1 MTTSMTSAFP
11 PETLRQHGLTS
22 DEYEKIRL
30 LLGQREPT
38 FTELGIFSVMWS
50 EHCSYKSS
58 RVHLKRLPTR
68 SRRVLQGPGENAG
81 IIDIGDGWAC
91 AFKIESHNHPSFIEP
106 FQGAT
111 TGVGGILRDI
121 FTMGAR
127 PVAVMDS
134 LRFGPITARVERA
147 LLPASAAPAA
157 GLRPFGSL
165 RAGSGRIAEAA
176 VPTQA
181 VPAQSEIHKNH
192 SILEGVV
199 SGVASYG
206 NCFGVP
212 NLGGET
218 KFEPCYS
225 GNPLVNAFAMGL
237 VRKDQIFYARA
248 AGEGNPVIYVG
259 AKTGRDGIHGATMA
273 SEEFSEASEAKRPNV
288 QVGDPFL
295 EKLLLEACLEAM
307 HTGAIVGIQ
316 DMGAAGL
323 TCSTCEMGGRGG
335 VGIEIE
341 LDRVPQRETGMT
353 PYEIMLSESQERMLL
368 VAQKGREDEV
378 FRVFEKWGLDAVEV
392 GTVTTDNKMRVLEHG
407 KVVAEIPNDALTD
420 AAPVYK
426 RPLER
431 WEPAIER
438 EMPEHIKL
446 SFLRGPQGL
455 KPTAFGAVSGTAE
468 AVPSPKPILENGPD
482 DFPPTLKR
490 LLASPNICSKR
501 WVWQQYDHMVQTN
514 TVEAPGA
521 GDAGV
526 IRIKGSN
533 RGLAMALD
541 GNSRWCYLDPRLGAM
556 HAVAEATR
564 KVACAG
570 ATPIGATNCLNFG
583 NPEKPHIMWQFSQV
597 IDGITQAC
605 EELDTPIT
613 GGNDSFYSEAL
624 DEEIYPSEGSG
635 VEALLEDL
643 QKTTKMHFAPQ
654 GRETGRKI
662 ILLRANDAGD
672 AVDAQLEF
680 GSSEYAK
687 EILGAVWGY
696 PPDLNLEKEARLQRA
711 LVAIIQAGL
720 VESAHDCADGGLA
733 VALVESALPGGV
745 GLSVRLPRP
754 QTALE
759 FLLFAEDAS
768 RVVLSCDPIHLS
780 RIQQVAEEYGVIAD
794 VLGETGS
801 DKVEITVDEQLVISA
816 SVAELREAYEGALES
831 ALRTEPSVAAAD

>member
-11 PETLRQHGLTS
+11 SETLLQHGLTI
-22 DEYEKIRL
+22 DEYERIKQ

-38 FTELGIFSVMWS
+38 LTELGIFGVMWS

-68 SRRVLQGPGENAG
+68 SKRVLQGPGENAG

-134 LRFGPITARVERA
+134 LRFGPITTHAGG
-147 LLPASAAPAA
+147 AAADSIQKDVH
-157 GLRPFGSL
+157 R
-165 RAGSGRIAEAA
+165 
-176 VPTQA
+176 
-181 VPAQSEIHKNH
+181 NH

-225 GNPLVNAFAMGL
+225 GNPLVNAFALGL
-237 VRKDQIFYARA
+237 VRKDEIFYARA

-307 HTGAIVGIQ
+307 KTGAIIGIQ

-353 PYEIMLSESQERMLL
+353 AYEIMLSESQERMLL
-368 VAQKGREDEV
+368 VAQKGREQEV

-392 GTVTTDNKMRVLEHG
+392 GKVTTDNKLRVLQHG
-407 KVVAEIPNDALTD
+407 EIVAEIPNQALTD
-420 AAPVYK
+420 DAPVYK

-431 WEPAIER
+431 WEPPVPR
-438 EMPEHIKL
+438 EMPEDIQL
-446 SFLRGPQGL
+446 NGTGDFTQIL
-455 KPTAFGAVSGTAE
+455 KQ
-468 AVPSPKPILENGPD
+468 
-482 DFPPTLKR
+482 

-514 TVEAPGA
+514 TVETPGA

-526 IRIKGSN
+526 VRIKN
-533 RGLAMALD
+533 ANPERPQRGLAMALD

-556 HAVAEATR
+556 HAVAEAAR
-564 KVACAG
+564 KVACSG
-570 ATPIGATNCLNFG
+570 ATPVGATNCLNFG
-583 NPEKPHIMWQFSQV
+583 NPEKPRIMWQFSQTV
-597 IDGITQAC
+597 DGITRAC
-605 EELDTPIT
+605 EELEIPIT
-613 GGNDSFYSEAL
+613 GGNVSFYNETL
-624 DEEIYPSEGSG
+624 GEGIYPTPVLG
-635 VEALLEDL
+635 VVGILDDVHKAA
-643 QKTTKMHFAPQ
+643 KMHLAA
-654 GRETGRKI
+654 TGRTI
-662 ILLRANDAGD
+662 VLLRAGAAADITD
-672 AVDAQLEF
+672 VESEL

-687 EILGAVWGY
+687 EILGSLWGY
-696 PPDLNLEKEARLQRA
+696 PPELDLEKEAALQKA
-711 LVAIIQAGL
+711 VIELVQQGL
-720 VESAHDCADGGLA
+720 VESVHDCSDGGLA
-733 VALVESALPGGV
+733 IALAEKTFAKGV
-745 GLSVRLPRP
+745 GARASVVSNGLPAEF
-754 QTALE
+754 AL
-759 FLLFAEDAS
+759 FGEDAS
-768 RVVLSCDPIHLS
+768 RIVVSCTPANLA
-780 RIQQVAEEYGVIAD
+780 RIQQVAEERGIAVD
-794 VLGETGS
+794 VLGETIPEQF
-801 DKVEITVDEQLVISA
+801 EISLDGQVVVSA
-816 SVAELREAYEGALES
+816 SVSELSAAYEKALES
-831 ALRTEPSVAAAD
+831 ALRTDPELIEAD

>member
-1 MTTSMTSAFP
+1 MTSAFP

-165 RAGSGRIAEAA
+165 RPGSGRIAEAA

-307 HTGAIVGIQ
+307 QTGAIVGIQ

-323 TCSTCEMGGRGG
+323 TCSTCEMGARGG

-368 VAQKGREDEV
+368 VAQKGREQEV
-378 FRVFEKWGLDAVEV
+378 LRVFEKWGLDAVEV
-392 GTVTTDNKMRVLEHG
+392 GRVTTDNKLRVLQHSE
-407 KVVAEIPNDALTD
+407 VVAEIPNQALTD
-420 AAPVYK
+420 DAPVYK
-426 RPLER
+426 RPLAR
-431 WEPAIER
+431 WEPPVPR
-438 EMPEHIKL
+438 EMPEHIQL
-446 SFLRGPQGL
+446 NGARLDGIDGFTQSL
-455 KPTAFGAVSGTAE
+455 KQ
-468 AVPSPKPILENGPD
+468 
-482 DFPPTLKR
+482 
-490 LLASPNICSKR
+490 LLASPNICGKR

-514 TVEAPGA
+514 TVESPGA

-526 IRIKGSN
+526 IRIKNQNPGEPQ

-541 GNSRWCYLDPRLGAM
+541 GNGRWCYLDPRLGAM
-556 HAVAEATR
+556 HAVAEAAR
-564 KVACAG
+564 KVACSG
-570 ATPIGATNCLNFG
+570 ATPVGATNCLNFG
-583 NPEKPHIMWQFSQV
+583 NPEKPHIMWQFSQT
-597 IDGITQAC
+597 IDGITKAC
-605 EELDTPIT
+605 EELEIPIT
-613 GGNDSFYSEAL
+613 GGNVSFYNETL
-624 DEEIYPSEGSG
+624 GEGIYPTPVLG
-635 VEALLEDL
+635 VVGILDDVR
-643 QKTTKMHFAPQ
+643 KTAKMHFAAA
-654 GRETGRKI
+654 GRTI
-662 ILLRANDAGD
+662 VLLRAGEAADITD
-672 AVDAQLEF
+672 VESEF

-687 EILGAVWGY
+687 EILGALWGY
-696 PPDLNLEKEARLQRA
+696 PPELDLEKEAALQKA
-711 LVAIIQAGL
+711 VIELIQQGL
-720 VESAHDCADGGLA
+720 ADSVHDCSDGGLA
-733 VALVESALPGGV
+733 VALAEKALPNAV
-745 GLSVRLPRP
+745 GARVNLASNGLP
-754 QTALE
+754 TE
-759 FLLFAEDAS
+759 FVLFGEDAS
-768 RVVLSCDPIHLS
+768 RIVLSCDPGNVS
-780 RIQQVAEEYGVIAD
+780 RIRQIAEKHGIEAD
-794 VLGETGS
+794 VLGETIPERLELSLDGQ
-801 DKVEITVDEQLVISA
+801 VFVSA
-816 SVAELREAYEGALES
+816 AVSGLTAAYESALES
-831 ALRTEPSVAAAD
+831 ALRTEPEAVASD

>member
-1 MTTSMTSAFP
+1 MATSLTSAFSP
-11 PETLRQHGLTS
+11 DILRQHGLTP
-22 DEYEKIRL
+22 DEYEKIKQ
-30 LLGQREPT
+30 LLGGREPT
-38 FTELGIFSVMWS
+38 LTELGIFSVMWS

-68 SRRVLQGPGENAG
+68 SKLVLQGPGENAG

-134 LRFGPITARVERA
+134 LRFGPITPSKDVSQKE
-147 LLPASAAPAA
+147 L
-157 GLRPFGSL
+157 
-165 RAGSGRIAEAA
+165 
-176 VPTQA
+176 
-181 VPAQSEIHKNH
+181 HKNH
-192 SILEGVV
+192 SVLDGVV

-225 GNPLVNAFAMGL
+225 GNPLVNAFALGL
-237 VRKDQIFYARA
+237 VRKNEIFYAKA

-307 HTGAIVGIQ
+307 QTGAIVGIQ

-378 FRVFEKWGLDAVEV
+378 FHVFEKWGLDAVEV
-392 GTVTTDNKMRVLEHG
+392 GTVTTGNTLRVLEHG
-407 KVVAEIPNDALTD
+407 KVVAEIPNPALTD
-420 AAPVYK
+420 EAPLYK
-426 RPLER
+426 RPLAR
-431 WEPAIER
+431 WEPPVPR
-438 EMPEHIKL
+438 EMPEHVAL
-446 SFLRGPQGL
+446 GATADFTPNL
-455 KPTAFGAVSGTAE
+455 KQ
-468 AVPSPKPILENGPD
+468 
-482 DFPPTLKR
+482 
-490 LLASPNICSKR
+490 LLASPNICGKR

-526 IRIKGSN
+526 IRIKGSQ

-541 GNSRWCYLDPRLGAM
+541 GNGRWCYLDPRLGAM
-556 HAVAEATR
+556 HAVAEAAR
-564 KVACAG
+564 KVACSG
-570 ATPIGATNCLNFG
+570 ATPVGATNCLNFG
-583 NPEKPHIMWQFSQV
+583 NPEKPHIMWQFSQT
-597 IDGITQAC
+597 IDGITKAC
-605 EELDTPIT
+605 EELEIPIT
-613 GGNDSFYSEAL
+613 GGNVSFYNETL
-624 DEEIYPSEGSG
+624 GEGIYPTPVLG
-635 VEALLEDL
+635 VVGILEDVH
-643 QKTTKMHFAPQ
+643 KTPKMHFTAP
-654 GRETGRKI
+654 GRTI
-662 ILLRANDAGD
+662 VLLRAGEAGD
-672 AVDAQLEF
+672 ITDAQTEF

-687 EILGAVWGY
+687 EVLGALWGY
-696 PPDLNLEKEARLQRA
+696 PPQLDLEQEAALQKA
-711 LVAIIQAGL
+711 VIELIQQGL
-720 VESAHDCADGGLA
+720 VESVHDCADGGVA
-733 VALVESALPGGV
+733 VALAEKAMPKGV
-745 GLSVRLPRP
+745 GARVNLASGS
-754 QTALE
+754 
-759 FLLFAEDAS
+759 LFAEFALFGEDAS
-768 RVVLSCDPIHLS
+768 RILISCDPG
-780 RIQQVAEEYGVIAD
+780 QVARIKEVAEKFGVSAEVIGETIPETLEISLDGKVVIAAA
-794 VLGETGS
+794 VS
-801 DKVEITVDEQLVISA
+801 DL
-816 SVAELREAYEGALES
+816 SVAYENALES
-831 ALRTEPSVAAAD
+831 ALRTDPELVGAD

>member
-11 PETLRQHGLTS
+11 PETLRQHGLTF
-22 DEYEKIRL
+22 DEYERIKQ

-38 FTELGIFSVMWS
+38 LTELGIFSVMWS

-68 SRRVLQGPGENAG
+68 SKRVLQGPGENAG

-134 LRFGPITARVERA
+134 LRFGPITTRVGMAAHDSARKDVHR
-147 LLPASAAPAA
+147 
-157 GLRPFGSL
+157 
-165 RAGSGRIAEAA
+165 
-176 VPTQA
+176 
-181 VPAQSEIHKNH
+181 NH
-192 SILEGVV
+192 STLEGVV

-225 GNPLVNAFAMGL
+225 GNPLVNAFALGL
-237 VRKDQIFYARA
+237 VRKDEIFYARA

-307 HTGAIVGIQ
+307 KTGAIVGIQ

-341 LDRVPQRETGMT
+341 LDRVPQRETGMSA
-353 PYEIMLSESQERMLL
+353 YEIMLSESQERMLL
-368 VAQKGREDEV
+368 VAQKGREQEV

-392 GTVTTDNKMRVLEHG
+392 GKVTTDNKLRVLQHG
-407 KVVAEIPNDALTD
+407 EIVAEIPNQALTD
-420 AAPVYK
+420 DAPVYK

-431 WEPAIER
+431 WEPPVSR
-438 EMPEHIKL
+438 EMPENIQL
-446 SFLRGPQGL
+446 NAASDFTQNL
-455 KPTAFGAVSGTAE
+455 KQ
-468 AVPSPKPILENGPD
+468 
-482 DFPPTLKR
+482 
-490 LLASPNICSKR
+490 LLASPNICSKS

-514 TVEAPGA
+514 TVEAPGG

-526 IRIKGSN
+526 IRIKN
-533 RGLAMALD
+533 ANPERPQRGLAMALD

-556 HAVAEATR
+556 HAVSEAAR
-564 KVACAG
+564 KVACSG
-570 ATPIGATNCLNFG
+570 ATPVGATNCLNFG
-583 NPEKPHIMWQFSQV
+583 NPEKPLIMWQFSQT
-597 IDGITQAC
+597 IDGITKAC
-605 EELDTPIT
+605 EELEIPIT
-613 GGNDSFYSEAL
+613 GGNVSFYNETL
-624 DEEIYPSEGSG
+624 GEGIYPTPVLGIVG
-635 VEALLEDL
+635 ILDDVH
-643 QKTTKMHFAPQ
+643 KTAKMHFAAA
-654 GRETGRKI
+654 GRTI
-662 ILLRANDAGD
+662 VLLRAGEAADITD
-672 AVDAQLEF
+672 VESEF

-687 EILGAVWGY
+687 EVLGALWGY
-696 PPDLNLEKEARLQRA
+696 PPDLDLEKEAALQKA
-711 LVAIIQAGL
+711 VTELVQQGL
-720 VESAHDCADGGLA
+720 VESVHDCSDGGLA
-733 VALVESALPGGV
+733 VALAEKTFAKGLGARVNVVSNGLPAEFALFG
-745 GLSVRLPRP
+745 
-754 QTALE
+754 
-759 FLLFAEDAS
+759 EDAS
-768 RVVLSCDPIHLS
+768 RIMLSCDLHNVA
-780 RIQQVAEEYGVIAD
+780 RIQQVAEEYGIAAD
-794 VLGETGS
+794 VLGETIPERL
-801 DKVEITVDEQLVISA
+801 EISLDGQVVVSA
-816 SVAELREAYEGALES
+816 SVSGLSAAYKSALES
-831 ALRTEPSVAAAD
+831 ALRADPELIAAD

>member
-1 MTTSMTSAFP
+1 MITSMTPALSP
-11 PETLRQHGLTS
+11 DTIRQHGLTS
-22 DEYEKIRL
+22 EEYDKIKR

-68 SRRVLQGPGENAG
+68 SKRVLQGPGENAG
-81 IIDIGDGWAC
+81 IIDIADGWAC

-134 LRFGPITARVERA
+134 LRFGPIRVGVGDTAA
-147 LLPASAAPAA
+147 Q
-157 GLRPFGSL
+157 
-165 RAGSGRIAEAA
+165 IA
-176 VPTQA
+176 QKD
-181 VPAQSEIHKNH
+181 IHRNH

-218 KFEPCYS
+218 KFESCYS

-237 VRKDQIFYARA
+237 VRKDEIFYARA

-307 HTGAIVGIQ
+307 RTGAIVGIQ

-323 TCSTCEMGGRGG
+323 TCSTCEMGARGG

-341 LDRVPQRETGMT
+341 LDRIPQRETGMT

-368 VAQKGREDEV
+368 VAQKGREQEV

-392 GTVTTDNKMRVLEHG
+392 GKVTTDDTLRVLQHG
-407 KVVAEIPNDALTD
+407 EVVAEIPNQALTD
-420 AAPVYK
+420 DAPVYK
-426 RPLER
+426 RPLAR
-431 WEPAIER
+431 WEPPVPR
-438 EMPEHIKL
+438 EMPVGVRL
-446 SFLRGPQGL
+446 NTGGNF
-455 KPTAFGAVSGTAE
+455 T
-468 AVPSPKPILENGPD
+468 EN
-482 DFPPTLKR
+482 LKR
-490 LLASPNICSKR
+490 LLASSNICGKR

-514 TVEAPGA
+514 TVESPGA

-526 IRIKGSN
+526 IRIKGSQ
-533 RGLAMALD
+533 RGLSMALD
-541 GNSRWCYLDPRLGAM
+541 GNGRWCYLDPRLGAM
-556 HAVAEATR
+556 HAVAEAAR
-564 KVACAG
+564 KVACSG
-570 ATPIGATNCLNFG
+570 ATPLGATNCLNFG
-583 NPEKPHIMWQFSQV
+583 NPEKPHIMWQFSQT
-597 IDGITQAC
+597 IDGITKAC
-605 EELDTPIT
+605 EELEIPIT
-613 GGNDSFYSEAL
+613 GGNVSFYNETL
-624 DEEIYPSEGSG
+624 GEGIYPTPVLG
-635 VEALLEDL
+635 VVGILDDVHKSA
-643 QKTTKMHFAPQ
+643 KMHFASP
-654 GRETGRKI
+654 GRSI
-662 ILLRANDAGD
+662 VLLRAGEAGD
-672 AVDAQLEF
+672 ITDVQSEF

-687 EILGAVWGY
+687 EIIGVLWGY
-696 PPDLNLEKEARLQRA
+696 PPELELEKEAALQK
-711 LVAIIQAGL
+711 VVVESIQRGL
-720 VESAHDCADGGLA
+720 VESVHDCSDGGLA
-733 VALVESALPGGV
+733 VALAEKSFSKGV
-745 GLSVRLPRP
+745 GARVNLASNKLPP
-754 QTALE
+754 E
-759 FLLFAEDAS
+759 FVLFGEDAS
-768 RVVLSCDPIHLS
+768 RIVVSCDPGSVAL
-780 RIQQVAEEYGVIAD
+780 IQQRAEEQGIALD
-794 VLGETGS
+794 VLGETIP
-801 DKVEITVDEQLVISA
+801 DQLEISIDERVLISA
-816 SVAELREAYEGALES
+816 PVSDLKQVYESALES
-831 ALRTEPSVAAAD
+831 NLRMDPELLAAD

>member
-1 MTTSMTSAFP
+1 MTTSMIPAFP

-22 DEYEKIRL
+22 DEYEKIKQ
-30 LLGQREPT
+30 LLGGREPT
-38 FTELGIFSVMWS
+38 LTELGIFSVMWS

-68 SRRVLQGPGENAG
+68 SKRVLQGPGENAG

-134 LRFGPITARVERA
+134 LRFGPITSGVERA
-147 LLPASAAPAA
+147 PSPASAGHLP
-157 GLRPFGSL
+157 
-165 RAGSGRIAEAA
+165 GRTAEAA

-181 VPAQSEIHKNH
+181 TPTQAEIHKNH

-225 GNPLVNAFAMGL
+225 GNPLVNAFALGL
-237 VRKDQIFYARA
+237 VRKDEIFYARA

-307 HTGAIVGIQ
+307 QTGAIVGIQ

-323 TCSTCEMGGRGG
+323 TCSTCEMGGRGS

-368 VAQKGREDEV
+368 VAQKGREQEV

-392 GTVTTDNKMRVLEHG
+392 GKVTTDNKLRVRQHG
-407 KVVAEIPNDALTD
+407 EVVAEIPNQALTD
-420 AAPVYK
+420 DAPVYK
-426 RPLER
+426 RPLAR
-431 WEPAIER
+431 WEPPVAR
-438 EMPEHIKL
+438 EMPEHIR
-446 SFLRGPQGL
+446 F
-455 KPTAFGAVSGTAE
+455 SG
-468 AVPSPKPILENGPD
+468 SG
-482 DFPPTLKR
+482 DFTQNLQQ
-490 LLASPNICSKR
+490 LLASPNICGKR

-526 IRIKGSN
+526 IRIKN
-533 RGLAMALD
+533 PDPEKPQRGLAMALD
-541 GNSRWCYLDPRLGAM
+541 GNGRWCYLDPRLGAM
-556 HAVAEATR
+556 HAVAEAAR
-564 KVACAG
+564 KVACSG
-570 ATPIGATNCLNFG
+570 ATPVGATNCLNFG
-583 NPEKPHIMWQFSQV
+583 NPEKPHIMWQFSQT
-597 IDGITQAC
+597 IDGITKAC
-605 EELDTPIT
+605 EELEIPIT
-613 GGNDSFYSEAL
+613 GGNVSFYNETLGEGICPTPVLGVVGIL
-624 DEEIYPSEGSG
+624 DD
-635 VEALLEDL
+635 VR
-643 QKTTKMHFAPQ
+643 KTAKMHFAAA
-654 GRETGRKI
+654 GRTI
-662 ILLRANDAGD
+662 VLLRAGEAADITD
-672 AVDAQLEF
+672 VESEF

-687 EILGAVWGY
+687 EVLGELWGY
-696 PPDLNLEKEARLQRA
+696 PPELDLEKEAALQK
-711 LVAIIQAGL
+711 AIIELIQLGL
-720 VESAHDCADGGLA
+720 VESVHDCSDGGLA
-733 VALVESALPGGV
+733 VALAEKAFAKGV
-745 GLSVRLPRP
+745 GARVNLASGGLP
-754 QTALE
+754 AE
-759 FLLFAEDAS
+759 FVLFGEDAS
-768 RVVLSCDPIHLS
+768 RIVVSCDPENVA
-780 RIQQVAEEYGVIAD
+780 RIQQVGAKHGIVAD
-794 VLGETGS
+794 VLGETIPERL
-801 DKVEITVDEQLVISA
+801 EISLDEHVVVSATVF
-816 SVAELREAYEGALES
+816 ELNTEYESALES
-831 ALRTEPSVAAAD
+831 ILRTDPELVAAD